1 VGDCI
6 ELEHAV
12 SGEPLYLP
20 LGSLANRQG
29 RTLANIL
36 AAREDVFP
44 PVAGSVAVKVFDCNV
59 AACGLTRSEAQK
71 RWEDTRSVCVSGQDR
86 PHYWPE
92 TKDIALHLVYRSGS
106 QKVVGVQVVGE
117 GDVTK
122 RVDVATQLLHQGAGL
137 DEFANLEHAYAP
149 PYSPALDPLAVAAF
163 AAQNIE
169 DGIEASSPEESF
181 EGARVLDVRHPE
193 EREARPIPNGETTEI
208 PLAEIRQRVDEL
220 NGDGVSWLV
229 TCERGT
235 RSAEAVR
242 ILESKGISARY
253 LGGGMRWQI
262 LAGKTTPAKD

>member
-1 VGDCI
+1 
-6 ELEHAV
+6 
-12 SGEPLYLP
+12 
-20 LGSLANRQG
+20 
-29 RTLANIL
+29 
-36 AAREDVFP
+36 
-44 PVAGSVAVKVFDCNV
+44 
-59 AACGLTRSEAQK
+59 
-71 RWEDTRSVCVSGQDR
+71 
-86 PHYWPE
+86 
-92 TKDIALHLVYRSGS
+92 
-106 QKVVGVQVVGE
+106 
-117 GDVTK
+117 
-122 RVDVATQLLHQGAGL
+122 L

-220 NGDGVSWLV
+220 NGDGGAWLV